1 MLAKSPAL
9 DTLVLSAGSQ
19 LKIEPWQL
27 RGAYPAGSEATLS
40 FFDGAGV
47 LLAEF
52 DGEVSTAGIGF
63 FAEPSEVAGIPAGS
77 SFTVMVSAPDEEPQA
92 VRYGTVVRKEPRF
105 PLKTVVAP
113 ESIAQQYTA
122 NFIGNYIGPMWRPM
136 VGGSGT
142 LIVHKTLFSGTDELS
157 MGLNSTLYTKA
168 CARWLWPMN
177 MDSVTI
183 NVRVVKAGT
192 GIFNVIVC
200 GDYELN
206 SWLGVQFRSDVLTPN
221 NNEVYAVTGSG
232 PNAWVRR
239 TTAVKHTVTTGNNY
253 SVKYNFLS
261 NTIALYAGTS
271 TSPLVQW
278 ADTGTVVPHGAGY
291 RYTGL
296 SFEADLLSL
305 GVEPTGWEARDGV

>member
-27 RGAYPAGSEATLS
+27 KGVYPAGTEASLS

-47 LLAEF
+47 LLAQF
-52 DGEVSTAGIGF
+52 DGDVSSAGIGF
-63 FAEPSEVAGIPAGS
+63 LVEPSEVAGIPAGS
-77 SFTVMVSAPDEEPQA
+77 SFTVMVTAPNEEPQA

-105 PLKTVVAP
+105 PLKTVVDP

-122 NFIGNYIGPMWRPM
+122 NFVGEYIGPMWRPM

-142 LIVHKTLFSGTDELS
+142 LVVHKTLFGGTNELS
-157 MGLNSTLYTKA
+157 MGLNSTFYTKA

-183 NVRVVKAGT
+183 NLRVVNAGT

-206 SWLGVQFRSDVLTPN
+206 TYLGIQFRSDALTTAN
-221 NNEVYAVTGSG
+221 NQVYAITGNG
-232 PNAWVRR
+232 PNDWVRQ
-239 TTAVKHTVTTGNNY
+239 TSGVQHKVTTGNNY
-253 SVKYNFLS
+253 AIRYNALS
-261 NTIALYAGTS
+261 DTIALYSGTNM
-271 TSPLVQW
+271 SPLIQW
-278 ADTGTVVPHGAGY
+278 TDAGTVVPHGEGF

-296 SFEADLLSL
+296 SFAADLLSL
-305 GVEPTGWEARDGV
+305 GVEPTAWEAKDGV